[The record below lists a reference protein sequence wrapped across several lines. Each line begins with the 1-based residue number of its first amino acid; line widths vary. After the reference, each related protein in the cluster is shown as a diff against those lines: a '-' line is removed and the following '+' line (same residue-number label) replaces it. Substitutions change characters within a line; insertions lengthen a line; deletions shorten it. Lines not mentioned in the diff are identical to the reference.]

1 MKNSLK
7 QLLRRPGRAI
17 LFFLL
22 MAASTLL
29 LVFGA
34 AMYMQNQIRI
44 DSLDESF
51 TTVGY
56 ISQQPKDKGG
66 SFNPVFWDYGEE
78 GIIYPDTLDFEGAD
92 YIVPPESRPY
102 YLACIEGAWVEGG
115 NRDSIAVDDNIN
127 LLEFRVK
134 GPNPENPYL
143 IEAELTKILE
153 GSGQVLKLNLYE
165 GDADSRASISYMP
178 CDLEIG
184 ETMNFVEFWLEEGE
198 LEPGKTYVGLLTH
211 NTANPLSD
219 VSVMDRDGKMVGLNA
234 LGDYYAA
241 LSSPGT
247 SLVDRRGNPVE
258 SDIFNTDENGRSSGF
273 VEVTPGY
280 YDEGGAFE
288 AWRSLTTENE
298 MKKLTHPV
306 LPVSDPNLL
315 TFHRRNI
322 ANIRGREITE
332 EEYASG
338 ARVCMVAKEFAQ
350 KNLLYEGDKI
360 TLPLI
365 GSLYG
370 YQEINEFGS
379 TTRFSL
385 PVQHLLDA
393 QGKPLEPFF
402 EAEYEI
408 VGIFDPRYRC
418 EELTYSDLIIVPSRS
433 IEGSDEGHIL
443 YAGAMDDSNTSF
455 MIPNGSIEE
464 FDAALREAVPE
475 AERLDIY
482 YDDMGYARSVENLND
497 AKKTAAL
504 LFAVGVLAAGAIIA
518 LLLYF
523 FVVMEKKR
531 TAVERSLGMTK
542 GQCRIS
548 LMAGLMVLS
557 LAATAIGS
565 VGAGVLL
572 DRVDAYSLEQAQA
585 QSAKMEEGRVVDWNL
600 GGIYNFSAKY
610 SPWAMW
616 DVQGNKAELQKI
628 EAPAGVFMAAPLAL
642 DLLVLLLGLCLIGRS
657 LRIEPLLLLNAK
669 Q

>member
-115 NRDSIAVDDNIN
+115 NNSITGEDDNTN
-127 LLEFRVK
+127 LLEFSVK
-134 GPNPENPYL
+134 GPSAEKPHM
-143 IEAELTKILE
+143 IEAELTKILD
-153 GSGQVLKLNLYE
+153 GSGQVLQAKVFE
-165 GDADSRASISYMP
+165 GTADSWATVSYIP
-178 CDLEIG
+178 ENLEVG
-184 ETMNFVEFWLEEGE
+184 QTLNFVDLWLNEGE
-198 LEPGKTYVGLLTH
+198 LEPGKTYVGLLRHITGDP
-211 NTANPLSD
+211 TWEGGITD
-219 VSVMDRDGKMVGLNA
+219 KDGNLVPYSELV
-234 LGDYYAA
+234 DYYTAYGA
-241 LSSPGT
+241 PGT

-258 SDIFNTDENGRSSGF
+258 SVFSGEDNEVSAGF
-273 VEVTPGY
+273 IEVTPDF
-280 YDEGGAFE
+280 DES
-288 AWRSLTTENE
+288 SLDLWNNLIRERE
-298 MKKLTHPV
+298 MKQLSHPV

-315 TFHRRNI
+315 NFHRRNI

-332 EEYASG
+332 EEYANG

>member
-102 YLACIEGAWVEGG
+102 YVACIEGAWVEGG
-115 NRDSIAVDDNIN
+115 NNSITGEDDNTN
-127 LLEFRVK
+127 LLEFSVK
-134 GPNPENPYL
+134 GPSAEKPHM
-143 IEAELTKILE
+143 IEAELTKILD
-153 GSGQVLKLNLYE
+153 GSGQVLQAKVFE
-165 GDADSRASISYMP
+165 GTADSWATVSYIP
-178 CDLEIG
+178 ENLEVG
-184 ETMNFVEFWLEEGE
+184 QTLNFVDLWLNEGE
-198 LEPGKTYVGLLTH
+198 LEPGKTYVGLLRHIAGDPTWEGGI
-211 NTANPLSD
+211 TD
-219 VSVMDRDGKMVGLNA
+219 KDGNLVPYSELV
-234 LGDYYAA
+234 DYYTAYGT
-241 LSSPGT
+241 PGT

-258 SDIFNTDENGRSSGF
+258 SVFSGEDNEVSAGF
-273 VEVTPGY
+273 IEVTPDF
-280 YDEGGAFE
+280 DES
-288 AWRSLTTENE
+288 SLDLWNNLIKERE
-298 MKKLTHPV
+298 MKQLSHPV

-542 GQCRIS
+542 GQCRVS

>member
-1 MKNSLK
+1 M
-7 QLLRRPGRAI
+7 
-17 LFFLL
+17 
-22 MAASTLL
+22 
-29 LVFGA
+29 
-34 AMYMQNQIRI
+34 
-44 DSLDESF
+44 
-51 TTVGY
+51 
-56 ISQQPKDKGG
+56 
-66 SFNPVFWDYGEE
+66 
-78 GIIYPDTLDFEGAD
+78 
-92 YIVPPESRPY
+92 
-102 YLACIEGAWVEGG
+102 
-115 NRDSIAVDDNIN
+115 
-127 LLEFRVK
+127 
-134 GPNPENPYL
+134 
-143 IEAELTKILE
+143 
-153 GSGQVLKLNLYE
+153 
-165 GDADSRASISYMP
+165 
-178 CDLEIG
+178 
-184 ETMNFVEFWLEEGE
+184 
-198 LEPGKTYVGLLTH
+198 
-211 NTANPLSD
+211 
-219 VSVMDRDGKMVGLNA
+219 
-234 LGDYYAA
+234 
-241 LSSPGT
+241 
-247 SLVDRRGNPVE
+247 
-258 SDIFNTDENGRSSGF
+258 
-273 VEVTPGY
+273 
-280 YDEGGAFE
+280 
-288 AWRSLTTENE
+288 
-298 MKKLTHPV
+298 
-306 LPVSDPNLL
+306 
-315 TFHRRNI
+315 
-322 ANIRGREITE
+322 
-332 EEYASG
+332 
-338 ARVCMVAKEFAQ
+338 
-350 KNLLYEGDKI
+350 
-360 TLPLI
+360 
-365 GSLYG
+365 
-370 YQEINEFGS
+370 NEFGS

-610 SPWAMW
+610 SPWAMG

-628 EAPAGVFMAAPLAL
+628 EAPAGIFMAAPLAL